1 MYSTNKHPRP
11 CFVLRLW
18 VVVQTIVALTGALW
32 SFWHGDVVG
41 AALGITLAAF
51 TRESVRAPLWHAA
64 RMTLHA
70 ADRVLSS
77 LSVLVAM
84 AYVAIFDLTEIDAC
98 AHLFRDCTA
107 RAHALVVERT
117 HYILALMR
125 LRFHGP
131 HLALLSR
138 TTPSPRA
145 SIPARC
151 D

>member
-70 ADRVLSS
+70 ADAALSA
-77 LSVLVAM
+77 LSVMAALVWFALSDQ
-84 AYVAIFDLTEIDAC
+84 AAITAC
-98 AHLFRDCTA
+98 TSLLRDCTSRA
-107 RAHALVVERT
+107 WVLAAQRAHNVLTVA
-117 HYILALMR
+117 R
-125 LRFHGP
+125 LRVHGP
-131 HLALLSR
+131 HLALLAR

-151 D
+151 G